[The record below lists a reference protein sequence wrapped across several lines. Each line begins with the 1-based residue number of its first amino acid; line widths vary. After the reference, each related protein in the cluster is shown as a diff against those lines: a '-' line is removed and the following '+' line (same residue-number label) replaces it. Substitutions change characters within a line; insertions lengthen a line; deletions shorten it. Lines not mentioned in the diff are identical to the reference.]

1 MNYTS
6 IFTDLDD
13 FRSYADGLQADTVYR
28 QLHPSL
34 RATAMEMEKVIT
46 KNVFNALAAPVETPA
61 DPEPAAAAAEPA
73 AAAAEP
79 AAAQEATAQTPDL
92 AEGRELLKIA
102 LAAGTLYR
110 YQIFSTVKKAGSD
123 AALYKYQ
130 HEELKATYIENY
142 WKAMDELLDW
152 LDANKSVGGWESSTD
167 YTDRQALPVRSAE
180 EFHHYFGIERSSY
193 FYAKA
198 LYLVR
203 DVWAKIRPAVIGH
216 TENEKVM
223 EAAKKALCYRVIAKV
238 VMTWDLTEFP
248 RSIRFDYNHEYSK
261 GSSTADRDRLYH
273 SLLSEAAAAE
283 AEMDAIKRHSSGAD
297 AVGNTNEERDK
308 FYLSI

>member
-1 MNYTS
+1 MNYTT

-13 FRSYADGLQADTVYR
+13 FRSYADGLQADTQYR

-46 KNVFNALAAPVETPA
+46 REAFEAITAGSWTPPA
-61 DPEPAAAAAEPA
+61 KDGEPAPSAID
-73 AAAAEP
+73 
-79 AAAQEATAQTPDL
+79 TS
-92 AEGRELLKIA
+92 EGKELLKVA

-130 HEELKATYIENY
+130 HEELKATYVENY

-152 LDANKSVGGWESSTD
+152 LDANKSVGGWENSTD

-180 EFHHYFGIERSSY
+180 EFHRYFGIERSSY

-198 LYLVR
+198 LYLIR
-203 DVWAKIRPAVIGH
+203 DVWAKIRPAITGH
-216 TENEKVM
+216 TENENVM
-223 EAAKKALCYRVIAKV
+223 EAAKKALCYHVIAKV